1 MRDHETALSIEPLVA
16 GDVVSYAAFVLDSSK
31 GRQAIMATTSATPV
45 LDTLAA
51 MTIDSLERCGMD
63 PGTLVLTRLAA
74 LCAMDAPPISY
85 LAHVGPAQEANV
97 TLDQVQDLLVAI
109 APVVGTARVMSA
121 AGHITEALG
130 FAIAVAEPENGGRK

>member
-1 MRDHETALSIEPLVA
+1 MTSLPGQPDAPNGDHETALSIEPLVA
-16 GDVVSYAAFVLDSSK
+16 GDVVSHAAFVLDSSK

-74 LCAMDAPPISY
+74 LSPWTSA
-85 LAHVGPAQEANV
+85 
-97 TLDQVQDLLVAI
+97 DLL
-109 APVVGTARVMSA
+109 AR
-121 AGHITEALG
+121 HE
-130 FAIAVAEPENGGRK
+130 GRPRKPT